1 MDKKTIN
8 AMLKAAKTNGVA
20 EIVYT
25 GMNSGGLYSSSSASL
40 CVYLTRYPYTGDDEA
55 RKFAEVLADY
65 DKKLKPSDFLDT
77 VSVKDGFIVVTIN
90 HLYLQMS
97 SSGYKPTDIV
107 GYYTT
112 DRNGNKYDRHYQ
124 RGYVDTVKTVIGEER
139 LYSVAIPFENIVA
152 IKF

>member
-8 AMLKAAKTNGVA
+8 AMLKAAKTTGVA

-25 GMNSGGLYSSSSASL
+25 GVNSSASL
-40 CVYLTRYPYTGDDEA
+40 CVYLTRYPNTGDEDEA
-55 RKFAEVLADY
+55 RKFAEALADY

-90 HLYLQMS
+90 HLYYQMS
-97 SSGYKPTDIV
+97 SSGYKPDDIV
-107 GYYTT
+107 GYYT
-112 DRNGNKYDRHYQ
+112 DRIGNKYDRHYQ
-124 RGYVDTVKTVIGEER
+124 RGYVDTIKTIIGEER
-139 LYSVAIPFENIVA
+139 LYSVAIPFENLVA

>member
-40 CVYLTRYPYTGDDEA
+40 CVYLTRYPNTGNDED

-124 RGYVDTVKTVIGEER
+124 RGYVDTVKTVLGEER

>member
-25 GMNSGGLYSSSSASL
+25 TSMSSSATL
-40 CVYLTRYPYTGDDEA
+40 GVYLTRYPNAEDGDA
-55 RKFAEVLADY
+55 QKFAEVLADY

-90 HLYLQMS
+90 HLYFQLS
-97 SSGYKPTDIV
+97 SSSYKPNDIV
-107 GYYTT
+107 GYYT

-124 RGYVDTVKTVIGEER
+124 RGYVDTLKTVVGEER
-139 LYSVAIPFENIVA
+139 LFSVAIPFENIVA

>member
-8 AMLKAAKTNGVA
+8 AMLKAAKKNGVA

-40 CVYLTRYPYTGDDEA
+40 CVYLTRYPKTGDDEA
-55 RKFAEVLADY
+55 RKCAEVLADY

-77 VSVKDGFIVVTIN
+77 VTVNDGFIVVTIN
-90 HLYLQMS
+90 HLYYQMS
-97 SSGYKPTDIV
+97 SSGYKPDDIV
-107 GYYTT
+107 GYYT
-112 DRNGNKYDRHYQ
+112 DSSGRKYDRHLQ
-124 RGYVDTVKTVIGEER
+124 RSCVDTIKTVIGEEK
-139 LYSVAIPFENIVA
+139 LYSVAIPFENLVA

>member
-20 EIVYT
+20 VIVYT
-25 GMNSGGLYSSSSASL
+25 GMNGSATL
-40 CVYLTRYPYTGDDEA
+40 GVYLTRYPNAEDGDA
-55 RKFAEVLADY
+55 QKFAEVLADY

-90 HLYLQMS
+90 HLYFQLS
-97 SSGYKPTDIV
+97 SSSYKPNDIV
-107 GYYTT
+107 GYYT

-124 RGYVDTVKTVIGEER
+124 RGYVDTLKTVVGEER

>member
-8 AMLKAAKTNGVA
+8 AMLKVAKTNGVA

-25 GMNSGGLYSSSSASL
+25 TGMSSSATLS
-40 CVYLTRYPYTGDDEA
+40 VYLTRYPNAEDGDA
-55 RKFAEVLADY
+55 QKFAEVLADY

-90 HLYLQMS
+90 HLYFQLS
-97 SSGYKPTDIV
+97 SSCYKPNDIV
-107 GYYTT
+107 GYYT
-112 DRNGNKYDRHYQ
+112 DRTGSKYDRHYQ
-124 RGYVDTVKTVIGEER
+124 RGYVDTLKTVVGEER

>member
-8 AMLKAAKTNGVA
+8 AMLNVAKTNGVA

-25 GMNSGGLYSSSSASL
+25 GMNSGGLYSSSSSSL
-40 CVYLTRYPYTGDDEA
+40 RVYLTRYPKTGDDDA
-55 RKFAEVLADY
+55 RIFAEVLADY

-90 HLYLQMS
+90 HLYYQMS
-97 SSGYKPTDIV
+97 SSGYKPDDIV
-107 GYYTT
+107 GYYT
-112 DRNGNKYDRHYQ
+112 DRSGSKDDRHYQ
-124 RGYVDTVKTVIGEER
+124 RGFVDTIKTVIGEEK